1 MYIEGIPVRDMK
13 KVKSALDNSSSTL
26 IGPNCPGLITAE
38 ESKIGITPVLFAKK
52 VLLAFFLVQ
61 GP

>member
-1 MYIEGIPVRDMK
+1 MK

-38 ESKIGITPVLFAKK
+38 ESKIGITPGLFAKK
-52 VLLAFFLVQ
+52 VLLVFFLVQ
-61 GP
+61 EP